1 MRHRR
6 YGGAP
11 WLVALAFALGG
22 CNLPT
27 EPDGGGDTIINNTN
41 TNTNNIGQGGTG
53 GGGAGPGGATGP
65 CIAAARVGVK
75 LHGSEATRASEV
87 TAGGP
92 GATLDATPQDQ
103 ADNPRPDNCN
113 LLSSISWVVNPSGGG
128 ACTVRDGT
136 SFTPNIIG
144 TAAGECL
151 INARL
156 QDHVSGNTLVS
167 NTYVLT
173 VRRAPTF
180 VERVTATA
188 ELADPPALLP
198 EDFGQPR
205 WEHTKEIPLRE

>member
-1 MRHRR
+1 MKHRR
-6 YGGAP
+6 AYALGMVVLG
-11 WLVALAFALGG
+11 ALASLG

-27 EPDGGGDTIINNTN
+27 DPTGGDTIINNTN

-53 GGGAGPGGATGP
+53 GAGAGPGGASGP

-87 TAGGP
+87 TVGGP

-128 ACTVRDGT
+128 QCTVRDGT

-180 VERVTATA
+180 MENPFAWIG
-188 ELADPPALLP
+188 D
-198 EDFGQPR
+198 Q
-205 WEHTKEIPLRE
+205 ILRE